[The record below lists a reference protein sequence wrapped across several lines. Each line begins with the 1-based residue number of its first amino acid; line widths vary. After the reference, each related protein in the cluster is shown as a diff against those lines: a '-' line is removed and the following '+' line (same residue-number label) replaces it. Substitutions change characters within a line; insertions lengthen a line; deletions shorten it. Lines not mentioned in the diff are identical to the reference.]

1 MENLKAQ
8 LRFLHEMEAREI
20 DEEARGK
27 AEKILGEAKE
37 KAEKTRN
44 QKMDEKSTAVEEK
57 GERELAQ
64 AKTDGRNKILNA
76 RFRLFEETMAEFE
89 EYLHKVVKDD
99 ARYSESLNR
108 LIVEAATRLSG
119 NEFEI
124 VTNSRDKE
132 SVSKN
137 LEQLKN
143 RVSSS
148 KGQQVKLRIGK
159 ETIDTLGGAMVR
171 TMDKKQIFNNT
182 LEARTDEFRKESGQ
196 KIYEVLFEGA
206 ED

>member
-8 LRFLHEMEAREI
+8 VRFLHEMEAKEI
-20 DEEARGK
+20 VEEATSK
-27 AEKILGEAKE
+27 AEKILAEAQE

-44 QKMDEKSTAVEEK
+44 QKMTEKSRAVEEK
-57 GERELAQ
+57 GERDLAQ

-89 EYLHKVVKDD
+89 EHLCEIVNDD

-108 LIVEAATRLSG
+108 LIAEAASKLSG

-143 RVSSS
+143 RISSL
-148 KGQQVKLRIGK
+148 KHQQVKLRIGK
-159 ETIDTLGGAMVR
+159 ETIDTIGGAMVR
-171 TMDKKQIFNNT
+171 TVDKKQIFNNT
-182 LEARTDEFRKESGQ
+182 LEARIDEFRKESGQ
-196 KIYEVLFEGA
+196 KVYEVLFEGA